1 MAYPPPSAS
10 VPAYPPGRAQQP
22 PSSNGEITLPNFVFV
37 ENFYLNIFILDLY
50 ACILHHEKQDF
61 SPAHQISL
69 FNFCLVIIL
78 MLFKVARLVL
88 ISNSQVS
95 LQSTMPADIDFI
107 LLNKN
112 EQTRSLH

>member
-1 MAYPPPSAS
+1 
-10 VPAYPPGRAQQP
+10 
-22 PSSNGEITLPNFVFV
+22 
-37 ENFYLNIFILDLY
+37 
-50 ACILHHEKQDF
+50 
-61 SPAHQISL
+61 
-69 FNFCLVIIL
+69 